1 MDKLTQEI
9 ADIKA
14 DIKKLQWQYDD
25 MDDKDERRSIKKIIN
40 MCKKEL
46 TQKELK
52 LIFNTKEN
60 D

>member
-1 MDKLTQEI
+1 MDKLKQEI
-9 ADIKA
+9 AEIKA

-46 TQKELK
+46 TQKELE
-52 LIFNTKEN
+52 LIFNIKEC
-60 D
+60 

>member
-1 MDKLTQEI
+1 MDKLKQEI

-46 TQKELK
+46 TCKELE
-52 LIFNTKEN
+52 LIFNVKEC
-60 D
+60 

>member
-1 MDKLTQEI
+1 MDKLKQEI

-25 MDDKDERRSIKKIIN
+25 MDDKDERRGIKKIIN

-46 TQKELK
+46 TQKDLE
-52 LIFNTKEN
+52 LIFSVKEN

>member
-1 MDKLTQEI
+1 MDKLKQEI

-52 LIFNTKEN
+52 LIFNN
-60 D
+60 